1 MKRLPILLLTLL
13 ALAACRNEKQFIIR
27 GIVNNT
33 SQKVVYLNKL
43 DITTSMLMDS
53 ARIRKNGSFSFR
65 IKESR
70 PEFYTLGFSDSDF
83 ITILAKGG
91 DRISLEFKGEHLY
104 SNYSVSGSDDS
115 EKLRI
120 LDMRLAS
127 AKTKLD
133 SLRNMYDNA
142 LHENAPGEKLSELD
156 AEYTDVIKDLRIKN
170 IGFIIENIHSLSTI
184 KALYQ
189 KIDENTYVLYE
200 PRDIQYL
207 KIVSDT
213 LSRYYPDSRQVQS
226 LIHDTRNELDR
237 FYSQQ
242 LESIAENTPG
252 IVLNPTLEDIYGQ
265 RVSLSSLKGKI
276 VLLSFWSVRSKECI
290 ADNLQLK
297 EIYKTFKE
305 KGFEIYQINLD
316 QNEEDWKTAVRFDE
330 LPWISTR
337 ETDPANPRYA
347 RLYNVRT
354 IPANYLYDRNGV
366 IIARNIFGRSL
377 SIKLSQLLNN

>member
-142 LHENAPGEKLSELD
+142 LRENAPGEKLSELD

>member
-120 LDMRLAS
+120 LDMRFAS

-142 LHENAPGEKLSELD
+142 LRENAPGEKLSELD

-305 KGFEIYQINLD
+305 KGFEIYQVNLD

>member
-1 MKRLPILLLTLL
+1 MKKLPILLLTLL
-13 ALAACRNEKQFIIR
+13 ALAACRNEKQFTIR
-27 GIVNNT
+27 GIISNT

-43 DITTSMLMDS
+43 DVTTSILIDS
-53 ARIRKNGSFSFR
+53 AKIRKNGKFSFR
-65 IKESR
+65 IKESK
-70 PEFYTLGFSDSDF
+70 PEFYMLGFSDSDF

-91 DRISLEFKGEHLY
+91 DKINLEFRGENLY

-120 LDMRLAS
+120 LDIRLAS

-133 SLRNMYDNA
+133 SLRNLYGNA
-142 LHENAPGEKLSELD
+142 LRENAPDEKLSELD
-156 AEYTDVIKDLRIKN
+156 AEYTEVIKELRIKT

-189 KIDENTYVLYE
+189 KIDENTYVLFD

-213 LSRYYPDSRQVQS
+213 LSKYYPDSRQVQS
-226 LIHDTRNELDR
+226 LVQDTRNELDR
-237 FYSQQ
+237 FYSRQ

-252 IVLNPTLEDIYGQ
+252 IVLDPTLEDIYGQ

-276 VLLSFWSVRSKECI
+276 VLLSFWSARSKECI
-290 ADNLQLK
+290 ADNLHLK
-297 EIYKTFKE
+297 EVYKTFKE
-305 KGFEIYQINLD
+305 KGFEIYQINID

-347 RLYNVRT
+347 KLYNVRT
-354 IPANYLYDRNGV
+354 VPANYLYDRNG
-366 IIARNIFGRSL
+366 IIVAKNIFGRSL
-377 SIKLSQLLNN
+377 NLKLNQLLNN

>member
-53 ARIRKNGSFSFR
+53 ARIRKNGSFSLR

-133 SLRNMYDNA
+133 SLRNIYDNA
-142 LHENAPGEKLSELD
+142 LRENAPGEKLSELD

-305 KGFEIYQINLD
+305 KGFEIYQVNLD